1 MRKQRVLI
9 LGLGKTGLS
18 AIEYFQNKS
27 YQIFL
32 YDDNHQLLSK
42 FCDKYKIEPFHYNEI
57 DLLFVSPGI
66 TNNKIKK
73 HEVISWAQKQNIP
86 VTSDIEI
93 FQKNNLDSR
102 FIGITGTNGKS
113 TTTALIG
120 TILKRLNGLRIEVCG
135 NIGVPVLT
143 TKPADIYVMELSS
156 YQLDLLPEII
166 LDIAVC
172 LNVTPDHLN
181 CYLDLDDYARSKSRI
196 FSENSINITSAD
208 YDSCRK
214 FAPVNCKKFS
224 REQILDEGVSIINN
238 QLYIN
243 DCIYSVPQNQSL
255 LGKYNAEN
263 IAAATAVCLALDISI
278 DDILCG
284 IKEFPGLSHRME
296 VVFYNKEMNVS
307 YINDSK
313 ATNATST
320 RAAFEAIK
328 DKRIIW
334 IAGGISKDDGIE
346 SLSDFFKQLEKVYLI
361 GSSTD
366 DFYATLTR
374 YQVNCEKSHTLEIAL
389 NAINDCR
396 DCIVLLSPACASTD
410 QWKNFED
417 RGDFFRNFYIKKY
430 FIK

>member
-18 AIEYFQNKS
+18 AIDFFQQKS

-32 YDDNHQLLSK
+32 YDDNRELLVK
-42 FCDKYKIEPFHYNEI
+42 CCNKYKIEQFHYAEV

-66 TNNKIKK
+66 TNNKINK
-73 HEVISWAQKQNIP
+73 HEVISWAQKKNIP

-93 FQKNNLDSR
+93 FQKNNPDSK

-120 TILKRLNGLRIEVCG
+120 GILKRLNRFTVEICG

-156 YQLDLLPEII
+156 YQLDLLPHST
-166 LDIAVC
+166 LDVSVC
-172 LNVTPDHLN
+172 LNITPDHLN

-196 FSENSINITSAD
+196 FSNNSINITSAD
-208 YDSCRK
+208 YDLCRK
-214 FAPVNCKKFS
+214 FAPLNCTKFS
-224 REQILDEGVSIINN
+224 RETVLHQGVSIINN
-238 QLYIN
+238 QLYVN
-243 DCIYSVPQNQSL
+243 GCAYSVPQNQCL

-263 IAAATAVCLALDISI
+263 IAAAAAVCIALGVSI
-278 DDILCG
+278 DDILRG
-284 IKEFPGLSHRME
+284 IKEFIGLPHRME
-296 VVFYNKEMNVS
+296 VVFYDQETNVT

-328 DKRIIW
+328 DKRVIW

-346 SLSDFFKQLEKVYLI
+346 SLSDFFKQLNKVYLI

-366 DFYATLTR
+366 DFYETLIR
-374 YQVNCEKSHTLEIAL
+374 YKVHCEKSYTLEAAL
-389 NAINDCR
+389 SAINDCR

-410 QWKNFED
+410 QWKNFEQ
-417 RGDFFRNFYIKKY
+417 RGDFFRDFYKKNT
-430 FIK
+430 